1 MIDEEDAASK
11 PPPVIL
17 KEEFK
22 PAPEDANRPI
32 GSERAF
38 LKARE
43 QNLDLESKIGKT
55 QIVSVEAAAPGT
67 LPSGAA
73 QPGNWTICDIF
84 PHYLLLGWYCEVCK
98 CLLKDSTSYLDHIN
112 GKKRMLSLNIFLI
125 S

>member
-1 MIDEEDAASK
+1 MI
-11 PPPVIL
+11 V
-17 KEEFK
+17 KEEFQ

-67 LPSGAA
+67 LPNGAA
-73 QPGNWTICDIF
+73 QPGNLNKPLDEI
-84 PHYLLLGWYCEVCK
+84 
-98 CLLKDSTSYLDHIN
+98 TSVI
-112 GKKRMLSLNIFLI
+112 RMVL
-125 S
+125 